1 MNPKPR
7 IFSFIHSG
15 IHSFIHLLI
24 LSLTFACI
32 SPKAQKMS
40 DLDLYLSYLTGDF
53 DNIAQVETQRKVGK
67 QTHPYAK
74 HVTRVITQRVSGIPA
89 DFKGVF
95 VLEESYY
102 KYPNQD
108 TIVKPYIFKFEVN
121 AQRQIVLHSMAIPER
136 IDKKTFRNDNA
147 TWRLAFAELKE
158 SPSFKPAAYTKT
170 ERGFYIKAPNDL
182 PGGVKFTLEE
192 TIGNG
197 FLEVMELAEKD
208 GKRLTPYDTPLQ
220 YVRMK

>member
-1 MNPKPR
+1 MK
-7 IFSFIHSG
+7 ILTYLFAASLLVFGLLFSCA
-15 IHSFIHLLI
+15 
-24 LSLTFACI
+24 T
-32 SPKAQKMS
+32 AQKTKKMN

-53 DNIAQVETQRKVGK
+53 DNQAQVETEIKAGK
-67 QTHPYAK
+67 QIHPYAK
-74 HVTRVITQRVSGIPA
+74 HITRVITQRVKNIPT

-102 KYPNQD
+102 KTPGQD
-108 TIVKPYIFKFEVN
+108 TVIKPYIFKFTLNESG
-121 AQRQIVLHSMAIPER
+121 QIVLHSMGIPAQ
-136 IDKKTFRNDNA
+136 IDKKTFRNDNNSWA
-147 TWRLAFAELKE
+147 LNFNDLKE

-182 PGGVKFTLEE
+182 PGGIKFTLEE

-197 FLEVMELAEKD
+197 FLEVMELAEKE
-208 GKRLTPYDTPLQ
+208 GKRLTSYDTPLQ

>member
-1 MNPKPR
+1 MKVL
-7 IFSFIHSG
+7 S
-15 IHSFIHLLI
+15 LI
-24 LSLTFACI
+24 LLFFSCATV
-32 SPKAQKMS
+32 QKFPQMS
-40 DLDLYLSYLTGDF
+40 ELELYLSYLTGDF
-53 DNIAQVETQRKVGK
+53 DNQAQIAAEIKAGK
-67 QTHPYAK
+67 QIHPYAK
-74 HVTRVITQRVSGIPA
+74 HVTRVVTARVDGIPA

-108 TIVKPYIFKFEVN
+108 TIVKPYIFKFEVD
-121 AQRQIVLHSMAIPER
+121 AQQQIVLHSIAIPDR
-136 IDKKTFRNDNA
+136 IEKKTFRNDNPS
-147 TWRLAFAELKE
+147 WRLNFAELHN

-170 ERGFYIKAPNDL
+170 DRGFYIKAPNDL

-208 GKRLTPYDTPLQ
+208 GKRLTPYDTPLM